1 MNTTKHFL
9 LALGLALVLIGCTTQ
24 KITPAKPATPTS
36 PAEPAVTNYI
46 VDPRFDSALTT
57 IGAVNT
63 ATAPVNPF
71 SPVVEIALGAA
82 AALAAWFAKRKNDQA
97 AESALL
103 FKTVVQG
110 VENAANPDVKAA
122 IQAHA
127 GIIGVEG
134 ELGTAVQKINNG
146 QL

>member
-1 MNTTKHFL
+1 MKKTKYLGLAFL
-9 LALGLALVLIGCTTQ
+9 LALIIGCTTE
-24 KITPAKPATPTS
+24 KVTPAKPATPTS
-36 PAEPAVTNYI
+36 PATPAVTNWI
-46 VDPRFDSALTT
+46 VDPRLDATLTT
-57 IGAVNT
+57 VGAVNQ

-71 SPVVEIALGAA
+71 SPVVTIALGAA
-82 AALAAWFAKRKNDQA
+82 AALASWFAKRKNDQA
-97 AESALL
+97 AQSELL

-110 VENAANPDVKAA
+110 VENAANPAVKAA

-146 QL
+146 SI

>member
-1 MNTTKHFL
+1 MNTKKHFL
-9 LALGLALVLIGCTTQ
+9 LALGLALIVIGCTTQ

-36 PAEPAVTNYI
+36 PAVPAVTNYI
-46 VDPRFDSALTT
+46 VDPRLDNTLAT

-71 SPVVEIALGAA
+71 SPVVNIALGTA

-97 AESALL
+97 AQSALL
-103 FKTVVQG
+103 TKTMIQAVDALDQQ
-110 VENAANPDVKAA
+110 PVKDA

-127 GIIGVEG
+127 VRVGVEG
-134 ELGTAVQKINNG
+134 ELNQVVKGVG
-146 QL
+146 SGLL